1 MMNSLLTL
9 KEQRRVVNI
18 ELVVPDSTAR
28 RRHGRDT
35 IPVPIFTIT
44 IRALV
49 FLDPHKS
56 VSGVINKTT
65 TLSCVYHLY
74 TDDLLS
80 ISSSVFA
87 KMKRNEKKVRR
98 FNYPLV
104 VRNYTKACKEF
115 VSWAVQLSPQSGCS

>member
-56 VSGVINKTT
+56 ASLKQHIDQFIRFCK
-65 TLSCVYHLY
+65 
-74 TDDLLS
+74 
-80 ISSSVFA
+80 
-87 KMKRNEKKVRR
+87 NEKKR
-98 FNYPLV
+98 
-104 VRNYTKACKEF
+104 KEGSTF
-115 VSWAVQLSPQSGCS
+115 

>member
-49 FLDPHKS
+49 FFGPTQVCLSQAAYRS
-56 VSGVINKTT
+56 VHPFLQK
-65 TLSCVYHLY
+65 
-74 TDDLLS
+74 
-80 ISSSVFA
+80 
-87 KMKRNEKKVRR
+87 
-98 FNYPLV
+98 
-104 VRNYTKACKEF
+104 
-115 VSWAVQLSPQSGCS
+115 